1 MIEQTNDLSI
11 IASIK
16 NLFKS
21 QKKNFWDESTE
32 EQREEI
38 EESDRTIERGN
49 FLDFDD
55 FIKKYI

>member
-11 IASIK
+11 ISSIK

-21 QKKNFWDESTE
+21 QKKDFWDELTE

-38 EESDRTIERGN
+38 EESDREIERGN